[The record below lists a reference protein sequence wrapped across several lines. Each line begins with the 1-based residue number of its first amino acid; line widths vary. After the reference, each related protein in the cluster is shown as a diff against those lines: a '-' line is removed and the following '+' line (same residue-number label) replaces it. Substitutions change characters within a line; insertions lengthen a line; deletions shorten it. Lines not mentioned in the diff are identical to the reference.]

1 MRKIKYF
8 DKELTVE
15 EFVKKEI
22 CKNGGTQSV
31 AFKDSLIGLCESLKI
46 PCNDKMSKNELFD
59 LLVTNGHDYRDFA
72 EKFGVGVSSQVYQKE
87 FNITHKDVKRMEKKG
102 ILKVVGEYRFRA
114 YGKYMYAPL
123 YDVYQFCEIT
133 EKELNS
139 L

>member
-8 DKELTVE
+8 DEELTVE

-46 PCNDKMSKNELFD
+46 SCNDKMSKNELFD
-59 LLVTNGHDYRDFA
+59 LLVTNGYGYRDFA

-87 FNITHKDVKRMEKKG
+87 FDITHKDVKRMEKKG

-123 YDVYQFCEIT
+123 YDVFQFCEIT
-133 EKELNS
+133 EKEVNGL
-139 L
+139 